1 MQKIAPKMNVQRAIK
16 ALRKERKKNWRNGW
30 EEKVMTVAEEREFPS
45 PGEEA
50 IDGQLDFQDVIPSP
64 GITFW
69 KDMKHISIFIWKVRD
84 V

>member
-1 MQKIAPKMNVQRAIK
+1 
-16 ALRKERKKNWRNGW
+16 
-30 EEKVMTVAEEREFPS
+30 MTVAEEREFPS
-45 PGEEA
+45 RGEEA